1 MEKGFTIF
9 REYYNTTGE
18 PMPVDAFQQGEL
30 LVVIL
35 KGEVATGADFQ
46 ALLVDLLPAGFEIE
60 RPITEFD
67 TTYSWLQNL
76 ELTSNRYVDARD
88 DRFVAA
94 FATDALPKV
103 KGNPKMSRFQVAYL
117 VRAVT
122 PGMYTLPP
130 VEVEAM
136 YQPEYRAR
144 SEVGMVIVS
153 Q

>member
-1 MEKGFTIF
+1 
-9 REYYNTTGE
+9 
-18 PMPVDAFQQGEL
+18 
-30 LVVIL
+30 
-35 KGEVATGADFQ
+35 DFQ